1 MKELFLFF
9 QLKKK
14 EEKERRKKRLD
25 KTFQKRQPSK
35 KVLTNTGTP
44 QYIDITGEGL
54 N

>member
-14 EEKERRKKRLD
+14 ERKRKKRLD